1 MRFKF
6 NDFILDSQ
14 RYELSKD
21 GSVLHAEPQIIE
33 LLLLLIE
40 NNERVVDKE
49 EINQKVWKGRV
60 VSEAAL
66 SSRIKSLR
74 QLLGDDGKAQKMIR
88 TVHKKGFRFLPDIE
102 KLDAEDSDVAAAEP
116 VADSSTG
123 NDPGS
128 PPSKPTIAVLPFE
141 NLSNDSEQEYF
152 SDGVSADIITHLSK
166 HRWLNIVARNSSFGF
181 KGKNSDIRALGR
193 ELGAHYI
200 VEGSIQRAAN
210 RIRVSVNLID
220 ASNGHQKWAERY
232 DREIDDLFAV
242 QDEITEKITARLEPE
257 IGIAERKKVV
267 LARSPNLQAWDCY
280 HLGVFHFYEF
290 TGEANLK
297 AQKLL
302 KQSQSLDSD
311 FGEAYA
317 WWAYAVV
324 LGMIYWDTKPTPK
337 LLDEALAACD
347 TALSLDSQNATFYSL
362 RARVLL
368 ARREYQRAIAENQK
382 AIDLNPTLAAA
393 HCGLGDSLA
402 YEGRY
407 EESVNCFE
415 RAVSLSPNDP
425 QLWAFYSYGALALLF
440 NRDFETA
447 LKWIEQA
454 LLIPNCQFWAHAHQ
468 AVALA
473 YLNRLDEA
481 KQSLQKTLKQAPNF
495 SLAFAEE
502 KMFYLKKR
510 DQIDLYLQGLK
521 RAGIEG

>member
-6 NDFILDSQ
+6 KDFILDSQ
-14 RYELSKD
+14 RYELSRD
-21 GSVLHAEPQIIE
+21 GAVLHAEPQIIE

-40 NNERVVDKE
+40 NNDRVVDKD

-74 QLLGDDGKAQKMIR
+74 QLLGDDGKAQRIIR
-88 TVHKKGFRFLPDIE
+88 TVHKKGFRFLTPIQR
-102 KLDAEDSDVAAAEP
+102 LDTEDGDEAAVEARIDP
-116 VADSSTG
+116 VSEA
-123 NDPGS
+123 S
-128 PPSKPTIAVLPFE
+128 PAKPTIAVLPFV
-141 NLSNDSEQEYF
+141 NLSNNSEQEYF

-181 KGKNSDIRALGR
+181 KGKNIDARTLGK

-200 VEGSIQRAAN
+200 VEGSIQRAGD

-220 ASNGHQKWAERY
+220 TSNGHQKWSERY
-232 DREIDDLFAV
+232 DREIDDIFAV
-242 QDEITEKITARLEPE
+242 QDEITEKITGRLEPE
-257 IGIAERKKVV
+257 IGIAERKKIV
-267 LARSPNLQAWDCY
+267 LARPPNLQAWDCY

-290 TGEANLK
+290 TGEGNKK
-297 AQKLL
+297 AQQLL
-302 KQSQSLDSD
+302 KQSQQLDKN

-324 LGMIYWDTKPTPK
+324 LGMVYWDTKPTRE

-407 EESVNCFE
+407 EESVRCFE
-415 RAVSLSPNDP
+415 KAVALSPNDP
-425 QLWAFYSYGALALLF
+425 QLWAFYSYGALALIF
-440 NRDFETA
+440 NHDFETA
-447 LKWIEQA
+447 LQWIERA
-454 LLIPNCQFWAHAHQ
+454 LLIPNCQYWAYAHQ

-473 YLNRLDEA
+473 YLGRLDEA
-481 KQSLQKTLKQAPNF
+481 NQSLHKAREQAVNF

-502 KMFYLKKR
+502 KMFYLKKQ
-510 DQIDLYLQGLK
+510 DQIDMYLEGLK